1 MKKVYR
7 VKRVHKDND
16 FQKMDLSDWFAHYE
30 VNTGIYWQ
38 ILRQQIRG
46 RKYDLEYGSDLD
58 DLMQSAI
65 EQVILQF
72 QKKET
77 IPSYWK
83 LTSFKMA
90 AKNAINSHIRAADK
104 FAARPSAHMLEK
116 YGEAKIAGLSEKT
129 IAERKKH
136 YSVKKFGFIGDGDR
150 VPVTLGNYSQVEIL
164 VDLERILT
172 PEQLKITKLLNQGYL
187 QTEIAKMTKVDV
199 RTIRRQVSRI
209 RKSILAAKLLETA

>member
-1 MKKVYR
+1 MKKAYR

-16 FQKMDLSDWFAHYE
+16 SQKLDLDRWFQHYE
-30 VNTGIYWQ
+30 LNTGIYWQ

-46 RKYDLEYGSDLD
+46 RKYSLEYSGELD

-65 EQVILQF
+65 EQVIKQF
-72 QKKET
+72 QKKEV

-104 FAARPSAHMLEK
+104 FAARPSQHMLEK

-129 IAERKKH
+129 IKERKKH
-136 YSVKKFGFIGDGDR
+136 YSVKKFGFVGDGDR
-150 VPVTLGNYSQVEIL
+150 VPVTLGNYSQVEIMI
-164 VDLERILT
+164 DLELLLT
-172 PEQLKITKLLNQGYL
+172 PEQLRIAKMLNQGFK
-187 QTEIAKMTKVDV
+187 QTEIAKMTKVDD

-209 RKSILAAKLLETA
+209 RKSILASKILETA

>member
-1 MKKVYR
+1 MKAYR
-7 VKRVHKDND
+7 IKKVHKDGD
-16 FQKMDLSDWFAHYE
+16 CQKLDLNGWFAHYE
-30 VNTGIYWQ
+30 LNTGIYWQ

-46 RKYDLEYGSDLD
+46 RKYSLEYSGELD

-65 EQVILQF
+65 EQVIKQF
-72 QKKET
+72 QKKEV

-104 FAARPSAHMLEK
+104 FAARPSQHMLEK

-129 IAERKKH
+129 IKERKKH
-136 YSVKKFGFIGDGDR
+136 YSVKKFGFVGDGDR
-150 VPVTLGNYSQVEIL
+150 VPVTLGNYSQVEIMI
-164 VDLERILT
+164 DLELLLT
-172 PEQLKITKLLNQGYL
+172 PEQLRIAKMLNQGFK
-187 QTEIAKMTKVDV
+187 QTEIAKMTKVDD

-209 RKSILAAKLLETA
+209 RKSILASKILETA